1 MMMMMMMM
9 SGEPVRDTDD
19 DVGVRENGGDG
30 YSRYFYLAGLHSRGE
45 DAGCGGRGQL
55 GAAQVSTK
63 L

>member
-45 DAGCGGRGQL
+45 DAGCGGRG
-55 GAAQVSTK
+55 
-63 L
+63 

>member
-1 MMMMMMMM
+1 MMMMVM
-9 SGEPVRDTDD
+9 SGEPVETDTQDI
-19 DVGVRENGGDG
+19 
-30 YSRYFYLAGLHSRGE
+30 FYLAGLHSRGE